1 MERARRIVQD
11 TSVPEALLPE
21 QYFDRV
27 TGSVHEMPEK
37 RLMAAVLL
45 DALVQLQ
52 RDGTAG
58 SAEVR
63 KWIGSNGRGNLFSFP
78 NVCEALGLDPSYLA
92 RGLMDRPRIAPR
104 RVRLVRRRISIG
116 GRRRSAG

>member
-1 MERARRIVQD
+1 MERAIRLVPD

-27 TGSVHEMPEK
+27 AGCSREMPEK

-52 RDGTAG
+52 RDGSSGA
-58 SAEVR
+58 AEVR
-63 KWIGSNGRGNLFSFP
+63 TWIAGSGRGSLFSFA
-78 NVCEALGLDPSYLA
+78 NVCEALGVDPSYLA
-92 RGLMDRPRIAPR
+92 RGLMDRPRIAAR

-116 GRRRSAG
+116 GRRRSSG

>member
-1 MERARRIVQD
+1 MERVIRLVQD
-11 TSVPEALLPE
+11 TSVPEALLPD

-27 TGSVHEMPEK
+27 AGCAREMPEK

-45 DALVQLQ
+45 DALVHLQ
-52 RDGTAG
+52 RDGSSGA
-58 SAEVR
+58 AEVR
-63 KWIGSNGRGNLFSFP
+63 AWIAGSGRGSPFSFA

-92 RGLMDRPRIAPR
+92 RGLMDRPRIAAR